1 MDWRQNIRD
10 NKKRTLWV
18 LITFVLLYVLI
29 GLLLDWFFLAERAL
43 DHPKHTLS
51 AGTSLHALQS
61 LVTFKRIPYFT
72 LGMGAFALLA
82 IAWTRLRSQRMLLIG
97 TQHREITANSTQA
110 KDIQL
115 FNLLTEMQLAA
126 GLRYTPKLFVIET
139 NTLNAFASGWNEK
152 SFMIAISKGL
162 MDALTR
168 QEMQAVIA
176 HELSHI
182 RNQDIKLMLTVTV
195 LSNIM
200 LLVVGILFNSMLY
213 GPRRNNSNNQQNN
226 QALLWVVVII
236 LRFVGRHMPSDHD
249 WIQCIAFCRVVQ
261 RRDHQQTIP
270 GNPVSRLIRS
280 HALALNVKPLGQTLD
295 FLYRFSSSGWHRARI
310 L

>member
-18 LITFVLLYVLI
+18 LITFVMLYVLI
-29 GLLLDWFFLAERAL
+29 GLLLDWFFWAERTL
-43 DHPKHTLS
+43 DDPKHTLS
-51 AGTSLHALQS
+51 AGTGLHALLS
-61 LVTFKRIPYFT
+61 LVTFERIPYFT
-72 LGMGAFALLA
+72 LGMAAFALLA

-110 KDIQL
+110 KDTQL

-139 NTLNAFASGWNEK
+139 NTLNAFASGWNEQ
-152 SFMIAISKGL
+152 SSMIAVSEGL
-162 MDALTR
+162 MDTLTR

-213 GPRRNNSNNQQNN
+213 GPRRNNSNHNQQNN
-226 QALLWVVVII
+226 QALLWVVII
-236 LRFVGRHMPSDHD
+236 TL
-249 WIQCIAFCRVVQ
+249 RVVLPLITGMLILYL
-261 RRDHQQTIP
+261 RRKREFMADAGAVELTRD
-270 GNPVSRLIRS
+270 N
-280 HALALNVKPLGQTLD
+280 HALASALV
-295 FLYRFSSSGWHRARI
+295 RI
-310 L
+310 HTDMQQKKDD